1 MLLAFLGIPPVAD
14 ALGGTLPTPAG
25 WALAAGAIPAV
36 LLADAAAK
44 LMWRGS
50 AGLPVGR

>member
-44 LMWRGS
+44 LMWRG
-50 AGLPVGR
+50 